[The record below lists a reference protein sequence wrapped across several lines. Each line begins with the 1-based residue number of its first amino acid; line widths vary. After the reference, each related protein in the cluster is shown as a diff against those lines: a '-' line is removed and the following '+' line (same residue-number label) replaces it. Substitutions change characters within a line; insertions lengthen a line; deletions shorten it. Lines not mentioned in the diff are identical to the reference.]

1 MELLKFL
8 NEHKSDWEEKLSS
21 EPFYLSISKDDKF
34 VLFKYNAYASDMGN
48 EIVQEARGSIFTF
61 DKDEDEWKCVCY
73 PFKKFFN
80 AAEPYAATHLIDW
93 NSARVMQ
100 KVDGSLIKFWYYDN
114 EWHISTNGT
123 INAANAE
130 AIDGYNYEQ
139 LVMNALGSYVDFT
152 DYLNPH
158 YCYMFELTSPYNRIV
173 VKYNGTHLWYLGR
186 RNMTTFEED
195 ASDPYI
201 PIYAKFP
208 KLYRLNSLSDCL
220 AAAKEMD
227 LSEEGY
233 VVVDKNFNR
242 IKIKGE
248 AYLEAHKMRQNG
260 AVSVKNIIELWKND
274 QIDDF
279 LSIYP
284 EYMEF
289 VEDIMSEIRELVDVS
304 DAAYNSVANITVRK
318 EFASYANGY
327 PALIKSYMFARLDGK
342 CESAIQFYKD
352 ARIPSLLS
360 YIAPRVKEQTSGVVE
375 DDA

>member
-1 MELLKFL
+1 
-8 NEHKSDWEEKLSS
+8 
-21 EPFYLSISKDDKF
+21 
-34 VLFKYNAYASDMGN
+34 
-48 EIVQEARGSIFTF
+48 
-61 DKDEDEWKCVCY
+61 
-73 PFKKFFN
+73 
-80 AAEPYAATHLIDW
+80 
-93 NSARVMQ
+93 
-100 KVDGSLIKFWYYDN
+100 
-114 EWHISTNGT
+114 
-123 INAANAE
+123 
-130 AIDGYNYEQ
+130 
-139 LVMNALGSYVDFT
+139 
-152 DYLNPH
+152 
-158 YCYMFELTSPYNRIV
+158 
-173 VKYNGTHLWYLGR
+173 
-186 RNMTTFEED
+186 
-195 ASDPYI
+195 
-201 PIYAKFP
+201 
-208 KLYRLNSLSDCL
+208 
-220 AAAKEMD
+220 
-227 LSEEGY
+227 
-233 VVVDKNFNR
+233 
-242 IKIKGE
+242 
-248 AYLEAHKMRQNG
+248 MRQNG